1 MNLKGILSVAGRT
14 DTGKVRSHNEDFL
27 GENLDI
33 GLVALADGMG
43 GYKSGEVASELAI
56 STVLSELEE

>member
-33 GLVALADGMG
+33 GLVALAVVTKVA
-43 GYKSGEVASELAI
+43 KSPANSLFQPYYQ
-56 STVLSELEE
+56 S